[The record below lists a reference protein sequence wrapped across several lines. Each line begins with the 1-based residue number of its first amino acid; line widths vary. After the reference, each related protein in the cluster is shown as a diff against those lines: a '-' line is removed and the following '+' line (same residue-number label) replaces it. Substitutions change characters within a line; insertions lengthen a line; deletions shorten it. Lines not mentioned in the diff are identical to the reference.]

1 MKTSTATIELAR
13 MTPKELRQELL
24 VARTGYAKMRMA
36 VEMQTE
42 KNHAKFKMKRRD
54 IARMASMLIL
64 MEKNTSVSD
73 KAKKKPD
80 VEAIVSSVSPKI
92 RKTPSQSTKKS
103 VQGVRSAK

>member
-1 MKTSTATIELAR
+1 MKTSTTTIELAR

-24 VARTGYAKMRMA
+24 VARTEYAKMRMA

-54 IARMASMLIL
+54 IARMASMLTS
-64 MEKNTSVSD
+64 MEKNTSVSE
-73 KAKKKPD
+73 KVEKKMD
-80 VEAIVSSVSPKI
+80 VGPTISSVSPKT
-92 RKTPSQSTKKS
+92 RKTPSQSGKKS